1 MKAYIIEQF
10 ARFLL
15 GGMTFTRIQGVVER
29 LADSSLSGEDKR
41 QMAYKTIADIG
52 IELSTWLINLGI
64 ELAVSALK
72 TKVK

>member
-1 MKAYIIEQF
+1 MKAYIIEKF

-15 GGMTFTRIQGVVER
+15 GGLTFSRIQSVVER
-29 LADSSLSGEDKR
+29 LADSSLSGEEKR
-41 QMAYKTIADIG
+41 QLAYRTLMDIG